1 MSDNDEVEWFTICNE
16 KNIVL
21 KKNDSNTYKITFS
34 INLKNNEDTVLNVLK
49 NGQLFELLSA
59 LNPDVIDKFDV
70 IEDSGDVHHIFMT
83 FKTGETDQ
91 DRDPDDTD
99 EIDKIIHVFFSLK
112 YSFKENKC
120 IIKSKNINDR
130 DDDHDNQGLNSK
142 INKLKDGKD
151 FLSIS
156 KIKLKAVENNK
167 KTSMCLLFKVDG
179 NKSSNIINMY
189 IGLYFKKIFYRFKQ
203 YFE

>member
-49 NGQLFELLSA
+49 NGQLFELLCA

-70 IEDSGDVHHIFMT
+70 IEDDGDIHHIFMT
-83 FKTGETDQ
+83 FKTGEQEQESDH
-91 DRDPDDTD
+91 TD
-99 EIDKIIHVFFSLK
+99 EIDKIVHVFFSLK
-112 YSFKENKC
+112 YIFKQDRC
-120 IIKSKNINDR
+120 IAKSQKITDYSS
-130 DDDHDNQGLNSK
+130 DLNSK
-142 INKLKDGKD
+142 IVKLKEGKE
-151 FLSIS
+151 FISIS
-156 KIKLKAVENNK
+156 KIKLKAVEINK
-167 KTSMCLLFKVDG
+167 KTSICLTFKVDN

>member
-16 KNIVL
+16 KNIIL
-21 KKNDSNTYKITFS
+21 KKNNSNTYKITFS

-83 FKTGETDQ
+83 FKTGETD
-91 DRDPDDTD
+91 PDDTD

-120 IIKSKNINDR
+120 IIESKNINDR
-130 DDDHDNQGLNSK
+130 HDDRNNEGLNSK
-142 INKLKDGKD
+142 INKLKEGKD

-167 KTSMCLLFKVDG
+167 KTSMCLLFKVDSSS
-179 NKSSNIINMY
+179 KSSNIINMY

>member
-49 NGQLFELLSA
+49 NGQLFDLLCA

-70 IEDSGDVHHIFMT
+70 IEDDGDIHHIFMT
-83 FKTGETDQ
+83 FKTGEQEQEQEQESDH
-91 DRDPDDTD
+91 TD
-99 EIDKIIHVFFSLK
+99 EIDKIVHVFFSLK
-112 YSFKENKC
+112 YIFKQDRC
-120 IIKSKNINDR
+120 IAKSQKITDYSS
-130 DDDHDNQGLNSK
+130 DLNSK
-142 INKLKDGKD
+142 IVKLKEGKE

-156 KIKLKAVENNK
+156 KIKLKAVEINK
-167 KTSMCLLFKVDG
+167 KTSMCLTFKVDN